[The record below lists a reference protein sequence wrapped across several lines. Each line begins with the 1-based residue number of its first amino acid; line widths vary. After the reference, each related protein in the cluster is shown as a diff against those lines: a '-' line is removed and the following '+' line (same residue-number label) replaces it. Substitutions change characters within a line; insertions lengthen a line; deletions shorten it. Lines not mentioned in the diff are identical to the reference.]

1 MKKVKVA
8 IIGTG
13 SISHL
18 HVAGYKNLDNVE
30 VIGACDINRERAE
43 EFAKRYGIP
52 NVFTDYNEMLK
63 MER

>member
-1 MKKVKVA
+1 MKKVKIA

-30 VIGACDINRERAE
+30 VIGACDINRGGRICE
-43 EFAKRYGIP
+43 KIRY
-52 NVFTDYNEMLK
+52 T
-63 MER
+63 